1 MILSLIIPYYNVQ
14 KYTEELLHILE
25 YQIQNSKGVEV
36 ILVDDGS
43 PEPFI
48 NSHKWVKVIRLDE
61 NKGPSVA
68 RNIGLNNAKG
78 DYIAFIDADDIVS
91 KDYIKNILS
100 YIKKSPDYI
109 EMSWKSLTPEGMQ
122 FNCKVT
128 NSRPL
133 LNPSVCTRVFKKSF
147 IGDLRFNED
156 KDVGEDEEFTR
167 KLDLSRGKRDY
178 ISSYMYFY
186 RTTVKGSQTKLY
198 KRGLK
203 NTKKIIYHIP
213 EIKADDV
220 ELLNEIKAADKKDV
234 VFLFTYDN
242 QMPELSKYCQ
252 ISQPYR
258 TWAHE
263 LRGEPC
269 GLVQII
275 QPPFNTQVV
284 IYING
289 TSGFDGITTFIHN
302 FCRQM
307 SKYYDITIL
316 HDFLNTSDVNRL
328 RSIVR
333 VARRGSYPAIYCDT
347 LLMMRIGDNVPE
359 EVKYKQLFQVV
370 HCTKSDHRILKR
382 DPDECIFVSETARA
396 SFTNKKGKVIYNL
409 SNPDKPKKSLILM
422 STSRIGANDKGDQD
436 RWMISFAELLNRQH
450 VPFLWFYFSVV
461 PLRGAPG
468 NLIRID
474 PVDDVRG
481 FLKHADYLVH
491 LSENEAYCYSITE
504 ALSVGVPVIAF
515 DIPILHELG
524 FQDEIDGYI
533 IPKDLSI
540 DTNIILNAPG
550 FKGYQITDDDKAIS
564 EWRKVLGNTT
574 PRNDYIPER
583 MITVKA
589 IKTYKD
595 IELNRTITP
604 GEEFSV
610 WSDRAEYLYK
620 LRLVEMEG

>member
-1 MILSLIIPYYNVQ
+1 
-14 KYTEELLHILE
+14 
-25 YQIQNSKGVEV
+25 
-36 ILVDDGS
+36 
-43 PEPFI
+43 
-48 NSHKWVKVIRLDE
+48 
-61 NKGPSVA
+61 
-68 RNIGLNNAKG
+68 
-78 DYIAFIDADDIVS
+78 
-91 KDYIKNILS
+91 
-100 YIKKSPDYI
+100 
-109 EMSWKSLTPEGMQ
+109 
-122 FNCKVT
+122 
-128 NSRPL
+128 
-133 LNPSVCTRVFKKSF
+133 
-147 IGDLRFNED
+147 
-156 KDVGEDEEFTR
+156 
-167 KLDLSRGKRDY
+167 
-178 ISSYMYFY
+178 
-186 RTTVKGSQTKLY
+186 
-198 KRGLK
+198 
-203 NTKKIIYHIP
+203 
-213 EIKADDV
+213 
-220 ELLNEIKAADKKDV
+220 
-234 VFLFTYDN
+234 
-242 QMPELSKYCQ
+242 
-252 ISQPYR
+252 
-258 TWAHE
+258 
-263 LRGEPC
+263 
-269 GLVQII
+269 
-275 QPPFNTQVV
+275 
-284 IYING
+284 
-289 TSGFDGITTFIHN
+289 
-302 FCRQM
+302 
-307 SKYYDITIL
+307 
-316 HDFLNTSDVNRL
+316 
-328 RSIVR
+328 
-333 VARRGSYPAIYCDT
+333 
-347 LLMMRIGDNVPE
+347 MMRIGDNVPE

-396 SFTNKKGKVIYNL
+396 SFTDKKEKVIYNL
-409 SNPDKPKKSLILM
+409 SNPDNPKKSLILM

-450 VPFLWFYFSVV
+450 VPFLWFYFSTT
-461 PLRGAPG
+461 PLHGAPG
-468 NLIRID
+468 NLIRLD

-550 FKGYQITDDDKAIS
+550 FKGYQITDDDKAIV

-610 WSDRAEYLYK
+610 WNDRAEYLYK

>member
-1 MILSLIIPYYNVQ
+1 MTLLSIIIPYFNVK
-14 KYTEELLHILE
+14 KYTDELLHVLDR
-25 YQIQNSKGVEV
+25 QITDEVEV

-43 PEPFI
+43 QEPFET
-48 NSHKWVKVIRLDE
+48 SYKWLNVISLKE
-61 NKGPSVA
+61 NKGPSIA
-68 RNIGLNNAKG
+68 RNIGLEKAKG
-78 DYIAFIDADDIVS
+78 EYVAFIDADDIVAR
-91 KDYIKNILS
+91 DYVKNIIEH
-100 YIKKSPDYI
+100 IKHDPDYI
-109 EMSWKSLTPEGMQ
+109 ELSWKSLTPEGAQ

-128 NSRPL
+128 SSQSL
-133 LNPSVCTRVFKKSF
+133 QNPSVCTRLFKRTF

-167 KLDLSRGKRDY
+167 HLDLSRGKRDF

-213 EIKADDV
+213 EVKADNT
-220 ELLNEIKAADKKDV
+220 ELLNEIKAADKKDI

-252 ISQPYR
+252 ISAPYR

-263 LRGEPC
+263 LRGEPS

-275 QPPFNTQVV
+275 QSPFSTQVV
-284 IYING
+284 IYVNG

-302 FCRQM
+302 FCGNM
-307 SKYYDITIL
+307 SKYYDITVL
-316 HDFLNTSDVNRL
+316 HDFLNTNDINRL

-333 VARRGSYPAIYCDT
+333 VVRRGSYPAIYCDT
-347 LLMMRIGDNVPE
+347 LLMMRIGDTIPE
-359 EVKYKQLFQVV
+359 EVKYKQLYQVV
-370 HCTKSDHRILKR
+370 HCTKGGTRELKR
-382 DPDECIFVSETARA
+382 DPKDCIFVSETARR
-396 SFTNKKGKVIYNL
+396 SFTDNEGRVIYNL
-409 SNPDKPKKSLILM
+409 CNPNSPKKSLILM
-422 STSRIGANDKGDQD
+422 STTRIGATDKGDQD

-450 VPFLWFYFSVV
+450 VPFLWFYFSASQ
-461 PLRGAPG
+461 LHGAPG
-468 NLIRID
+468 NLIRLD

-524 FQDEIDGYI
+524 FQDEKDGYI

-550 FKGYQITDDDKAIS
+550 FKGYQITNDEKAIA
-564 EWRKVLGNTT
+564 EWREVLGDTT
-574 PRNDYIPER
+574 PRNDYIPEK
-583 MITVKA
+583 MVKVKA

-595 IELNRTITP
+595 IELNRTLTP
-604 GEEFSV
+604 GEEFYA
-610 WSDRAEYLYK
+610 WSERANYLSK
-620 LRLVEMEG
+620 LSLVEIGG